1 MIVELE
7 KNMVTGMLTVL
18 GKLVNRN
25 AADKS
30 YLALR
35 LAAENGTL
43 KLSTR
48 SSTEQ
53 LTYSATIPEK
63 EAFTAFVPMD
73 AFRDAVRSCKKRSVS
88 ILYTEDVLTVSD
100 VQIPLMEMDWPVE
113 KEHSR
118 GLSSDLPE
126 NVLDLFARAAQIV
139 DRTEP
144 RNILRGINLN
154 KEGITATSGRE
165 MIHFPCPMKV
175 ESMTIPLPLAL
186 LQSKCEDAGYI
197 QFWPENMTTCICMT
211 VGPWEWRTKALS
223 GSFPAWQKVIPT
235 DDVLSR
241 KVTLTPE
248 DAAKLITALRSQPDP
263 GDKQSVWLTQAGTD
277 RLGIQMGDWSCT
289 IPGTFTGSWGDSILS
304 IARKILLHLLDQ
316 GHTRIAFSENRQL
329 PFTASGG
336 IGQFIG
342 MPMQT
347 PAHSP
352 NTKPVKTIANCNWR
366 AKLHKKA

>member
-53 LTYSATIPEK
+53 LTYTATIPEK

-113 KEHSR
+113 KEHSSAYRSVHCPDDHQGNESVSDSGNGDHRGMDHWDDTEFHPIPRMAVSGDLGAGDADRRWSCRSRGCVGAGKEGGCLRERGR
-118 GLSSDLPE
+118 GL
-126 NVLDLFARAAQIV
+126 
-139 DRTEP
+139 
-144 RNILRGINLN
+144 RG
-154 KEGITATSGRE
+154 
-165 MIHFPCPMKV
+165 
-175 ESMTIPLPLAL
+175 
-186 LQSKCEDAGYI
+186 
-197 QFWPENMTTCICMT
+197 
-211 VGPWEWRTKALS
+211 
-223 GSFPAWQKVIPT
+223 
-235 DDVLSR
+235 R
-241 KVTLTPE
+241 K
-248 DAAKLITALRSQPDP
+248 
-263 GDKQSVWLTQAGTD
+263 
-277 RLGIQMGDWSCT
+277 
-289 IPGTFTGSWGDSILS
+289 
-304 IARKILLHLLDQ
+304 
-316 GHTRIAFSENRQL
+316 
-329 PFTASGG
+329 
-336 IGQFIG
+336 
-342 MPMQT
+342 
-347 PAHSP
+347 
-352 NTKPVKTIANCNWR
+352 
-366 AKLHKKA
+366 